1 MSERN
6 NRKKSEQEVTQK
18 QLDAMAEAWCA
29 DNKDGRAMMFVS
41 LSESRMA
48 YLRIRGKRTN
58 LIRLV
63 REMILPSLMD
73 RLGDWVITSPP
84 LTLGASIRIPTHPAP
99 FVVATHPRLVLS
111 VQHQVVFNRNER
123 YFV

>member
-1 MSERN
+1 MSERS

-73 RLGDWVITSPP
+73 RLGDWVITSPLSP
-84 LTLGASIRIPTHPAP
+84 SERAYGYPSTPRPSLWQRIRAWFFP
-99 FVVATHPRLVLS
+99 F
-111 VQHQVVFNRNER
+111 NIK
-123 YFV
+123 